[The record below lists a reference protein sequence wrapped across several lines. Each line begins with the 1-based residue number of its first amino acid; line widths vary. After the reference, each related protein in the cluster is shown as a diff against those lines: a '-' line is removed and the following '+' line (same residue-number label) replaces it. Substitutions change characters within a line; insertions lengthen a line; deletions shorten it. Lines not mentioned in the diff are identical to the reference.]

1 MTLSLSR
8 IFFFFYI
15 EKIIAQNFKIYLPVE
30 IKRIIKYL
38 HEMKGEA
45 LEKSMQKKKTCFTR
59 VVCAIIIEKYARKR
73 KKRRQNWFRIFF
85 TTGLPPLKERKKKK
99 RGVACME
106 YYNGI
111 IMKSRNELD
120 GHLSNIYY
128 DRSWS
133 YGCGRKKNRVSR
145 NIPEIERNTRIN
157 QCDTHTY
164 T

>member
-45 LEKSMQKKKTCFTR
+45 LEKSMQKKTCFTR

-73 KKRRQNWFRIFF
+73 KKRRQN
-85 TTGLPPLKERKKKK
+85 
-99 RGVACME
+99 
-106 YYNGI
+106 
-111 IMKSRNELD
+111 
-120 GHLSNIYY
+120 
-128 DRSWS
+128 
-133 YGCGRKKNRVSR
+133 
-145 NIPEIERNTRIN
+145 
-157 QCDTHTY
+157 
-164 T
+164 

>member
-1 MTLSLSR
+1 M
-8 IFFFFYI
+8 
-15 EKIIAQNFKIYLPVE
+15 
-30 IKRIIKYL
+30 
-38 HEMKGEA
+38 
-45 LEKSMQKKKTCFTR
+45 EKSMQKKKP
-59 VVCAIIIEKYARKR
+59 VSLELCALSLSRNMQERE

-85 TTGLPPLKERKKKK
+85 TTGLPPLKEREKK
-99 RGVACME
+99 RRME